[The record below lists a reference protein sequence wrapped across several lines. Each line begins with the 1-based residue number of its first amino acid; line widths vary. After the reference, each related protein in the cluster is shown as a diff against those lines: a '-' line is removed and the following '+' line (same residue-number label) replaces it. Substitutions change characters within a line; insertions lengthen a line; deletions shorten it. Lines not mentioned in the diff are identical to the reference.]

1 MTSNCSRMAESDR
14 EQVVVQ
20 QYDPTLESAETSSVK
35 CSNSNSPVVV
45 FAHGSGASSTSEWMI
60 RWRNLLANALNAVE
74 VVTFDYPYIN
84 GGRKA
89 APKAKELVGFHSDVV
104 RKVAAKYPEHPLI
117 LAGKSMGSRIS
128 CLVAAENDIEASAV
142 VCLGYSLRATNGV
155 ILDGPLLQL
164 TVPIMFV
171 QGGNDRFC
179 PLKSL
184 EAIRIKLKVVNALH
198 VIEHGDHSFQISKKK
213 LQLAGMTH
221 RKAEEFAVKAVAVFV
236 SQITNEE
243 NTTSLPLRACPKGAL
258 PQHVS
263 RMEVCVENGAATEQN
278 GQPIELQPI
287 IEEFRIT
294 KQKQSQLKIKKF
306 QRAKQIQPT
315 WNTRKRKSERILKN
329 KLKKRVYD
337 KDGRGSTVDKPL
349 YIDD

>member
-20 QYDPTLESAETSSVK
+20 QYDPILESAETSSVK

-142 VCLGYSLRATNGV
+142 VCLGYSLRIYDRTCKMEMNQMLLLWVDIDTIDDVAGHKWSHSRWTSLATYSSHNVCTG
-155 ILDGPLLQL
+155 
-164 TVPIMFV
+164 
-171 QGGNDRFC
+171 GGNDRFC

-263 RMEVCVENGAATEQN
+263 RMEACVEDGAAAEQN
-278 GQPIELQPI
+278 GQPIEPQPM

-294 KQKQSQLKIKKF
+294 KQKQSRLKIKKF
-306 QRAKQIQPT
+306 QREKT
-315 WNTRKRKSERILKN
+315 NTTNLEHKEEEI
-329 KLKKRVYD
+329 
-337 KDGRGSTVDKPL
+337 
-349 YIDD
+349 